1 MAWPLGPPFL
11 ELREEGPGPH
21 EAMDR
26 TLHPAGQAPCVSVGG
41 KEARIELRETLAC
54 PFFSNITHAVRA
66 EQTWGR
72 RGLSWASPGLGTHSH
87 LPFVAQ
93 GGVCCLRDLG
103 RPMGT
108 WGSVQIGPGVL
119 TLATSSSA
127 STSALLNLQPGGVRG

>member
-87 LPFVAQ
+87 LLFVAQ